1 VLAGVPAE
9 DFDRLDRLKGTGIRI
24 NMFVGF
30 SDLEWREAMTETYA
44 VMKHL
49 GIPANFV
56 VVPRSGH
63 SLEAL
68 SFERSGPVFD
78 TVVPA
83 TTAP

>member
-1 VLAGVPAE
+1 M
-9 DFDRLDRLKGTGIRI
+9 RI

-30 SDLEWREAMTETYA
+30 SDLEWREAMAETYA
-44 VMKHL
+44 VMRHL